1 MLGRD
6 DVELLSSSQTFTTAV
21 QTQLL
26 LPLVVEY
33 ETPVSKHFLISVFVF
48 FRVCNLRPV
57 LNCRCCHKTHS
68 LVPPRLYKSIKLKCV
83 TE

>member
-33 ETPVSKHFLISVFVF
+33 ETPVSEHFLISVFVF
-48 FRVCNLRPV
+48 FLGFVISV
-57 LNCRCCHKTHS
+57 LYLTADA
-68 LVPPRLYKSIKLKCV
+68 VIKHTVWCLQGYISQ
-83 TE
+83 

>member
-33 ETPVSKHFLISVFVF
+33 GTAVSKHFLISVLFF
-48 FRVCNLRPV
+48 FRVCDLRPV
-57 LNCRCCHKTHS
+57 LN
-68 LVPPRLYKSIKLKCV
+68 
-83 TE
+83 

>member
-33 ETPVSKHFLISVFVF
+33 ETPFQNIF
-48 FRVCNLRPV
+48 
-57 LNCRCCHKTHS
+57 
-68 LVPPRLYKSIKLKCV
+68 
-83 TE
+83 

>member
-48 FRVCNLRPV
+48 VFLGFVISV
-57 LNCRCCHKTHS
+57 LYLTANAASKA
-68 LVPPRLYKSIKLKCV
+68 I
-83 TE
+83 